1 VEVSLK
7 TVTEC
12 DQEIAISL
20 SPEELAPHFEAAY
33 KKAAPSIEIKGFR
46 KGKVPIS
53 LIKKYYGES
62 VEADALDDIANESFK
77 KTIEE
82 KKIQPIGTPTIV
94 DMKYKRG
101 EPFSFTIKYE
111 VKPSITL
118 KDYKSIPVEKY
129 VHPVKDEEVESE
141 IKRLQHINATF
152 EEAKKVDGPEYVVTA
167 DLQDTDET
175 GTPLIGQKR
184 DGMRIYLNEPSTEQE
199 IKDALRSAEVGGVY
213 KVSFEHKHDDHTHKV
228 HMQMTVKK
236 VEKVIHPDF
245 NDELVKKITKEKY
258 SNAAEFRKE
267 LRADLERYWNDR
279 TDKRMV
285 DDLTNEI
292 VRRHEFAVPE
302 ALVKSFT
309 DSYIDE
315 LKNQQ
320 KSKQLPRGFDEQ
332 KYREAAR
339 PTAVWQ
345 AKWALIREQ
354 ILAKEN
360 IKVED
365 ADVET
370 LAEEESKKLNID
382 KERLMNFY
390 KTSETAGD
398 RILNDKL
405 IAFLKQNSAVKETV
419 TDDTTKLLS

>member
-1 VEVSLK
+1 VEVSFK

-20 SPEELAPHFEAAY
+20 SPEELVPHFEAAY

-46 KGKVPIS
+46 KGKVPIA

-77 KTIEE
+77 KTIDE
-82 KKIQPIGTPTIV
+82 KKIQPIGTPTMV

-101 EPFSFTIKYE
+101 EPFTFTIKYE

-118 KDYKSIPVEKY
+118 KEYKGIPVEKY
-129 VHPVKDEEVESE
+129 VHPVKEGEIASE
-141 IKRLQHINATF
+141 IHRLQHINATF
-152 EEAKKVDGPEYVVTA
+152 EEAKKVDGVEYVVTV
-167 DLQDTDET
+167 DIQDTDET
-175 GTPLIGQKR
+175 GSPLIGQKR

-199 IKDALRSAEVGGVY
+199 IKDVLKSAEIGSVHR
-213 KVSFEHKHDDHTHKV
+213 VSFEHKHEDHSHKV
-228 HMQMTVKK
+228 HMQLTVKK
-236 VEKVIHPDF
+236 IEKVVHPDF
-245 NDELVKKITKEKY
+245 NDELVKKITKEKI
-258 SNAAEFRKE
+258 SNVEDFKRE
-267 LRADLERYWNDR
+267 LTADLERYWNDR
-279 TDKRMV
+279 TEKRLI
-285 DDLTNEI
+285 DDITNEI
-292 VRRHEFAVPE
+292 VRRHDFVVPE
-302 ALVKSFT
+302 ALVKTFT
-309 DSYIDE
+309 DSYIEE

-320 KSKQLPRGFDEQ
+320 KNKKLPAGFEEQ

-339 PTAVWQ
+339 PSAVWQ

-360 IKVED
+360 IQIVD

-382 KERLMNFY
+382 KERLINFY
-390 KTSETAGD
+390 KTSETAGEK
-398 RILNDKL
+398 ILNDKL
-405 IAFLKQNSAVKETV
+405 IAFLKQNSAVTETV